1 MCEALWLLLETEV
14 NVVLVCSGHYNRIPQ
29 TGQLINDR
37 NLFLTSRGW
46 KVQDKGTSM
55 VTFWCRPSSWFI
67 ANAFLI
73 CRGGL
78 GNSPGVSFI
87 KALILFTRAPFSWP
101 KNLPVAPPPNTSHW
115 TLRFQHMNTGGTQ
128 PFRPK
133 EILIPCPQIVYSLR
147 RREIK
152 DTIAVQQVSAMM
164 DVSRVLKDPGEIHM
178 VQVLKSKEESAWYG
192 ESGTDGSREPDSWYR
207 AGHNHY
213 YWNIKCG
220 LEWSNRL
227 NWRD

>member
-1 MCEALWLLLETEV
+1 
-14 NVVLVCSGHYNRIPQ
+14 
-29 TGQLINDR
+29 
-37 NLFLTSRGW
+37 
-46 KVQDKGTSM
+46 
-55 VTFWCRPSSWFI
+55 
-67 ANAFLI
+67 
-73 CRGGL
+73 
-78 GNSPGVSFI
+78 
-87 KALILFTRAPFSWP
+87 
-101 KNLPVAPPPNTSHW
+101 
-115 TLRFQHMNTGGTQ
+115 MNTGGTQ
-128 PFRPK
+128 TFRPK

-220 LEWSNRL
+220 LE
-227 NWRD
+227 